1 VPRWEEAPIVETKAK
16 PVRARW
22 ESAPIVDRTPS
33 VGDMA
38 VGAAQNVDPGS
49 ALGRFAGGVWKNV
62 NPVEMVKGV
71 AQAVTSPIETGKAVV
86 GAMGEQWEK
95 AYHAGSEG
103 RYSEMVGHAAAGSLP
118 LIGPAA
124 AAAGERIGSGDV
136 AGGLG
141 EAVGLVAPM
150 AAARPVAN
158 LAGKAAAP
166 FKGKVN
172 QQVAAAAQRQG
183 VEMPASALSDSK
195 LVPLAES
202 LSAKGI
208 GGGQTA
214 ARYERANIALTA
226 AADDVVKRA
235 SKFTDAS
242 EAGRG
247 IAQGLDN
254 FRSQWMK
261 EKARLY
267 KQAELPEKGMK
278 LQAKQ
283 TVAVLNAIIREK
295 KAAGKVLTGGPVS
308 DVAFYEGLRKGL
320 TKTVKP
326 QALET
331 TLPTIGRGE
340 KVSGLTIKAKVPN
353 MDSIAAEF
361 NVGEYAVLPG
371 VRRVPLDE
379 FGGGG
384 YVAADDV
391 AKSAALTE
399 AIKQNKWIEPLI
411 VAYDDAGPYVV
422 EGGHRLD
429 ALKAIGAKELPAVVV
444 DARTVR
450 GKPVRV
456 LKDVEAKDV
465 LAAMRELRA
474 KTSASFA
481 DPFAAANKGTL
492 KKIAA
497 TMDDE
502 FRNALDT
509 ADPALAQK
517 LRAADAAYKDGLGKI
532 NSTFGKQIHK
542 LAQDG
547 KFDKVAS
554 AIANPRV
561 SVDDIP
567 RIVEVVGPEGA
578 DGMRMAVLADI
589 VNKAKGPSGNLTPQ
603 GMARAAKGY
612 GRDRLAALLTPEQ
625 MAKLDDIST
634 LTGAMEKGTKVMN
647 GSQTAFLAQAAGYP
661 AWWIADPINATLALM
676 GNAAAARFVGSP
688 AGQRWLTSGRN
699 VPKGKIAI
707 GAASIGQ
714 TGRLAEAGRRE

>member
-1 VPRWEEAPIVETKAK
+1 LGWQDDPVVKKHDEGQFRTWYAGHAKRLGLSPDPDEKEHHYDWRAAYRAGATPDSSGHWPSEFKQEGHPNLIIDGVDTRTGERAGAK
-16 PVRARW
+16 PIKAAW
-22 ESAPIVDRTPS
+22 ANDPIVDRTPS

-49 ALGRFAGGVWKNV
+49 ALGRFASGVWKNV

-86 GAMGEQWEK
+86 GTMGEQWEK
-95 AYHAGSEG
+95 AYHAGAEG
-103 RYSEMVGHAAAGSLP
+103 RYSEMVGHGVAGSLP

-150 AAARPVAN
+150 AAARPVAK
-158 LAGKAAAP
+158 LASKAAAP

-172 QQVAAAAQRQG
+172 PQVAAAAQRQG
-183 VEMPASALSDSK
+183 VEMPAAALSDSK

-235 SKFTDAS
+235 SKFSDAS

-267 KQAELPEKGMK
+267 KQAELPEKGMR

-283 TVAVLNAIIREK
+283 TVGVLEAVIADKRR
-295 KAAGKVLTGGPVS
+295 AGGVMQGGPVS
-308 DVAFYEGLRKGL
+308 DVAFYEGLRNGL
-320 TKTVKP
+320 TKMVK
-326 QALET
+326 
-331 TLPTIGRGE
+331 
-340 KVSGLTIKAKVPN
+340 
-353 MDSIAAEF
+353 
-361 NVGEYAVLPG
+361 
-371 VRRVPLDE
+371 
-379 FGGGG
+379 
-384 YVAADDV
+384 
-391 AKSAALTE
+391 
-399 AIKQNKWIEPLI
+399 
-411 VAYDDAGPYVV
+411 GP
-422 EGGHRLD
+422 D
-429 ALKAIGAKELPAVVV
+429 
-444 DARTVR
+444 
-450 GKPVRV
+450 GKKVRV

-502 FRNALDT
+502 FRTALDT

-589 VNKAKGPSGNLTPQ
+589 VNKAKGPNGMKPQ
-603 GMARAAKGY
+603 GLHQAMKGY
-612 GRDRLAALLTPEQ
+612 GRDRLEALLTPEQ
-625 MAKLDDIST
+625 LSKLDDLSK
-634 LTGAMEKGTKVMN
+634 LTGATEKGSKVMG
-647 GSQTAFLAQAAGYP
+647 GSQTAFLARMSGYP
-661 AWWIADPINATLALM
+661 VWAVADPVNAMIALV
-676 GNAAAARFVGSP
+676 GDAATSRFIGSN
-688 AGQRWLTSGRN
+688 AGQRWLTGGWSTPKPGPRATTAAIASGQ
-699 VPKGKIAI
+699 
-707 GAASIGQ
+707 IGQ
-714 TGRLAEAGRRE
+714 LEQ